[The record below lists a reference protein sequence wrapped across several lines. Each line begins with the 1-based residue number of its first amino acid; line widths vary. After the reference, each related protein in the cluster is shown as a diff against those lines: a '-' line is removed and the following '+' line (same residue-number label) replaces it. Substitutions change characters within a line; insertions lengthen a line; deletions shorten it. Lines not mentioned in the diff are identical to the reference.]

1 MATAAETKPIIRL
14 DFEGN
19 PILVQMGDHG
29 SVWYAAKP
37 LCTAIGFTKMT
48 AALERHV
55 KPCDQ
60 QPRGVPT
67 GGGVQQMLHVNE
79 AGMRALVSASHLVA
93 ARRFRKWIA
102 AGVIHA
108 AVRAMEA
115 QDGEVLGD
123 RLQGMTEF
131 KPIEQRSELIAGE
144 RGNAVLALPPMNL
157 PRPAG
162 IPEQGTAATEAQ
174 PEAHQQEK
182 AMNAEVTE
190 FKLEFDGIAMSAL
203 VGKDGVPL
211 FRLNQICG
219 VLGFSNP
226 YQAVKTHVQD
236 DDLQKLE
243 VIDSMGRGQLTSFV
257 NESGLYALIF
267 GSNKESAK
275 KFKKWVTS
283 EVLPSIRKTGRYSA
297 EKAASPSPGPIQ
309 APGNQEKLQGAMD
322 VARAL
327 IGVGEATLGREGLK
341 AQVPHLSHPEVALG
355 LAGLILKNKRFLLTL
370 DDIEHPV
377 IRPLEKN
384 EMIIKAS
391 GHEWIDKLLSVMN
404 QDQLKAMARLAMARI
419 V

>member
-19 PILVQMGDHG
+19 PILVQMGDDG

-37 LCTAIGFTKMT
+37 LCTALGFRKMT
-48 AALERHV
+48 EALERHV
-55 KPCDQ
+55 EPCDQ

-79 AGMRALVSASHLVA
+79 AGMQALASASHLVA
-93 ARRFRKWIA
+93 ARRFKKWIA

-115 QDGEVLGD
+115 NGGEALGD

-131 KPIEQRSELIAGE
+131 KPIARANAVEAGEGKQGAEIQPAADNQERAMRQPRSEVIPFAFGGKTVRAVTGKSGE
-144 RGNAVLALPPMNL
+144 PC
-157 PRPAG
+157 
-162 IPEQGTAATEAQ
+162 
-174 PEAHQQEK
+174 
-182 AMNAEVTE
+182 
-190 FKLEFDGIAMSAL
+190 F
-203 VGKDGVPL
+203 VGKDVCDALGYADHINAMKQHCRGV
-211 FRLNQICG
+211 
-219 VLGFSNP
+219 
-226 YQAVKTHVQD
+226 VKRHPI
-236 DDLQKLE
+236 
-243 VIDSMGRGQLTSFV
+243 IDSLGRIQEARVLSEPDV
-257 NESGLYALIF
+257 MRLIVS
-267 GSNKESAK
+267 SN
-275 KFKKWVTS
+275 
-283 EVLPSIRKTGRYSA
+283 LPAAQAFERLVFEEILPTIRKTGRYGV
-297 EKAASPSPGPIQ
+297 ENAASPSPGPIQ
-309 APGNQEKLQGAMD
+309 APGNQEKLQGAMG

-327 IGVGEATLGREGLK
+327 IGIGEATLGREGLK

-384 EMIIKAS
+384 ELIIQAS

-404 QDQLKAMARLAMARI
+404 QDQLKAMARLAMAR
-419 V
+419 VV